1 MSGAAGPFLE
11 VADLAKSFGGAAVL
25 RGVSFELGQ
34 GRTLGVLGK
43 SGCGKTTLLKLLA
56 GLQAPD
62 GGRVRLGGRDIT
74 RTPVEKR
81 DVVYLYQEPLL
92 FPHLSV
98 FENVAFGLRERG
110 VSGPALAE
118 RVAAALGQV
127 GLAGFEARRPSQLS
141 GGQRQRVSFGRALMV
156 RPALLLLDEPFGS
169 LDSDTRGQ
177 MQELFQRVAAEY
189 GITAVFVTH
198 DLKEALRVGDSFA
211 VIREGTL
218 RRYASREDFVADPDS
233 GVAQELDFW
242 MGLRQGR
249 P

>member
-98 FENVAFGLRERG
+98 FENVAFGLRLRREEPGLETRVDRMLASLDLEAHRG
-110 VSGPALAE
+110 KAPH
-118 RVAAALGQV
+118 
-127 GLAGFEARRPSQLS
+127 QLS